1 MVPGKNLRM
10 MRMVDKPHSLMI
22 TAMMMMMGM
31 VDKQKSFE
39 I

>member
-22 TAMMMMMGM
+22 TAMMMMGM